1 MGLHNRYE
9 HILNT
14 QIAHLAKGK
23 NIPEEQVQR
32 LTAKFESMMHALHKE
47 QGSSLRIQILAEPE
61 VQSFINEHAA
71 ILDSSYQDVNMSNVM
86 RERLNRSDYI
96 FSGIKTFHELH
107 EAFPKLTDENGNRK
121 PFNDFYNDVQ
131 KIDSTYNRN
140 YLHSEYNFVN
150 ASADMAAK
158 WERFAQDGDRYNLQY
173 RTVGDDRVREE
184 HAGLDGIT
192 LPIDDPFW
200 HTYYPPNGW
209 NCRCTVV
216 QVLKDKYEVTPHAEA
231 MAMGEAALQTDS
243 KGIFRFNS
251 GIQRKAVPDYNP
263 YTIKR
268 CNNCDIAKG
277 KLSLAK
283 APDNELCAA
292 CRLLRSFNEKD
303 KKRIEDNKKQY
314 RKYRSDHDYKNVK
327 FDKTTGGLM
336 ATHIKHNFDKT
347 KGWYEELAQTT
358 GFKNGHVVIL
368 EEESHN
374 IFKQRNCE
382 GLWDGKKFEIAA
394 AETVETGNIRNALK
408 HCAKKP
414 DSEIAV
420 IVFPE
425 KEFNLKKF
433 NDGYYRYL
441 GLKGTKQYKKFDMIY
456 CISKDYKIIYKKK
469 PS

>member
-9 HILNT
+9 HILNS
-14 QIAHLAKGK
+14 QFAHLAKGN

-32 LTAKFESMMHALHKE
+32 LTAKYESMMHALHKE

-71 ILDSSYQDVNMSNVM
+71 ILDSSYQDVKMSDVM

-121 PFNDFYNDVQ
+121 SFNDFYNDVQ

-184 HAGLDGIT
+184 HAELDGIT

-216 QVLKDKYEVTPHAEA
+216 QVLKDKYEVTPHSEA

-251 GIQRKAVPDYNP
+251 GIQQKAVPDYNP
-263 YTIKR
+263 YTINR
-268 CNNCDIAKG
+268 CNSCNIAKG
-277 KLSLAK
+277 KTNLAK
-283 APDNELCAA
+283 APDNELCTACQLVRACWSKNKDNAA
-292 CRLLRSFNEKD
+292 EKFYKCDTENGELRVSSKHGRTEKKENVRVGKYLANKHGYKIDLIENPPNVKSADSYNHTLGITQEYKVNIKPTKSSIDNLIRKGAKQSDNIVLVIDSNLSMSDLSNALNDRVKRTSIKSVTVVIDNKD
-303 KKRIEDNKKQY
+303 KTYSFEEITTNGFLIKKA
-314 RKYRSDHDYKNVK
+314 D
-327 FDKTTGGLM
+327 
-336 ATHIKHNFDKT
+336 
-347 KGWYEELAQTT
+347 
-358 GFKNGHVVIL
+358 
-368 EEESHN
+368 
-374 IFKQRNCE
+374 
-382 GLWDGKKFEIAA
+382 
-394 AETVETGNIRNALK
+394 LK
-408 HCAKKP
+408 
-414 DSEIAV
+414 
-420 IVFPE
+420 
-425 KEFNLKKF
+425 
-433 NDGYYRYL
+433 
-441 GLKGTKQYKKFDMIY
+441 
-456 CISKDYKIIYKKK
+456 
-469 PS
+469 

>member
-9 HILNT
+9 HILNS
-14 QIAHLAKGK
+14 QFAHLAKGN
-23 NIPEEQVQR
+23 NIPEEQVQP
-32 LTAKFESMMHALHKE
+32 LTAKYESMMHALHKE

-71 ILDSSYQDVNMSNVM
+71 ILDSSYQDVKMSDVM

-121 PFNDFYNDVQ
+121 SFNDFYNDVQ

-184 HAGLDGIT
+184 HAELDGIT

-216 QVLKDKYEVTPHAEA
+216 QVLKDKYEVTPHSEA

-251 GIQRKAVPDYNP
+251 GIQQKAVPDYNP
-263 YTIKR
+263 YTIRR
-268 CNNCDIAKG
+268 CNSCDVAKG
-277 KLSLAK
+277 KTNLAYI
-283 APDNELCAA
+283 PGNELCAA
-292 CRLLRSFNEKD
+292 CQLIRKCETQRYDTKREYQNGGKVLVHQLVNPNDCDYEKLMD
-303 KKRIEDNKKQY
+303 IAKHFAKSGKEVKLTPKMSRPQQFVYDNIY
-314 RKYRSDHDYKNVK
+314 S
-327 FDKTTGGLM
+327 
-336 ATHIKHNFDKT
+336 
-347 KGWYEELAQTT
+347 
-358 GFKNGHVVIL
+358 
-368 EEESHN
+368 S
-374 IFKQRNCE
+374 
-382 GLWDGKKFEIAA
+382 
-394 AETVETGNIRNALK
+394 
-408 HCAKKP
+408 
-414 DSEIAV
+414 
-420 IVFPE
+420 
-425 KEFNLKKF
+425 
-433 NDGYYRYL
+433 
-441 GLKGTKQYKKFDMIY
+441 LKGTKYEGKCPDLLIGDKWYEHEGYRSKKPKNAFRNMLNDGLKQSDRIIIDKPDLTEAYMKRILRQRIKEGQSITEVWLKEKESVTLLYKK
-456 CISKDYKIIYKKK
+456 SEE
-469 PS
+469 